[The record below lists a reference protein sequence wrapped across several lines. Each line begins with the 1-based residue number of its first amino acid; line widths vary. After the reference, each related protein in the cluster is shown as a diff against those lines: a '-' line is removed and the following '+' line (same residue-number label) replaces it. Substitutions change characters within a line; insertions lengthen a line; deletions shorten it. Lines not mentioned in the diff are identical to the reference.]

1 MIITAP
7 LPPTGDWWCKWGAS
21 SDGFFFNEQFFPHLL
36 PPSESSNS
44 VCTYSTGMTGTV
56 HIEIVGLKT
65 SECSPFPCDENRTCG
80 LSGCY
85 LSGKLNDAFRE
96 LEKVLKSVYGDR
108 VDVTLTLID
117 DGAPDHIRTIIERE
131 YPPIPMVLI
140 NGRITRIGRI
150 SLDRIKDEIE
160 KEL

>member
-1 MIITAP
+1 MPVPNA
-7 LPPTGDWWCKWGAS
+7 K
-21 SDGFFFNEQFFPHLL
+21 
-36 PPSESSNS
+36 NS
-44 VCTYSTGMTGTV
+44 HPAKNMGMAGTV
-56 HIEIVGLKT
+56 TVEIAGLKT

-96 LEKVLKSVYGDR
+96 LEKVLKTVYGAR
-108 VDVTLTLID
+108 VDVKLTLID
-117 DGAPDHIRTIIERE
+117 EGAPDHIRAIIERE
-131 YPPIPMVLI
+131 YPPIPMVLV

-150 SLDRIKDEIE
+150 SLDRIKKEIE